1 MMAYRSSMAARRL
14 AGLIGALG
22 LAAGAAA
29 AQDKASCP
37 LSFKQ
42 QTDSIHA
49 FDPIASFLTREPR
62 CANCH
67 GGVNPFIDGTGSD
80 PEDENA
86 PTSTTAHGGGRIQRQ
101 RDRAPDGTLLIEN
114 ECLDCHNNLAPRRD
128 GSKSVWMTAP
138 GFLSFVGKDAPTL
151 CRQIKRST
159 QTAEHFLGHLE
170 DDNGGNNFGGTAF
183 NGDRGLDPEVYDT
196 PPAPPSIS
204 HAALMKLGHAWVD
217 AMGGSFQGDETCGCE
232 LTLQGEFSQD
242 GATSVTGAAYGVGMN
257 ANYRITGRLLW
268 APRQDSPHDGTFG
281 DVASTILVP
290 RDGEIAVQAVSTGRS
305 IAGSCK
311 VEGSRKFAIKDLPP
325 GALQYLTLEIA
336 ADGRY
341 RLMLGMISMYLQF
354 QATQDCSIRAAPG
367 FPMPVPGGGKQ
378 AVVVNDAGIVIGRQ
392 EGQLTDEG
400 VIGRTAAP
408 IVMGVHSFTG
418 SWDFRAAH

>member
-1 MMAYRSSMAARRL
+1 MVARWQVVLLCVTGVVTGSAVAQNKAA
-14 AGLIGALG
+14 
-22 LAAGAAA
+22 
-29 AQDKASCP
+29 CP
-37 LSFKQ
+37 LDFKQ

-49 FDPIASFLTREPR
+49 FEPIASFLTREPR

-67 GGVNPFIDGTGSD
+67 GGVNPFIDGTGPD
-80 PEDENA
+80 PEDENVPA
-86 PTSTTAHGGGRIQRQ
+86 STSAHGGGRIQRQ

-114 ECLDCHNNLAPRRD
+114 ECADCHNNLAPRRD

-151 CRQIKRST
+151 CKQIKRST
-159 QTAEHFLGHLE
+159 QTAEHFVGHLE

-183 NGDRGLDPEVYDT
+183 KGDRGLDPDVYDT
-196 PPAPPSIS
+196 APAPPSIS
-204 HAALMKLGHAWVD
+204 HAALMGLGHDWIN
-217 AMGGSFQGDETCGCE
+217 AMGGAFQGDETCGCE
-232 LTLQGEFSQD
+232 LTLEGEFAQD
-242 GATSVTGAAYGVGMN
+242 GVTAVTGAAYGVGMN
-257 ANYRITGRLLW
+257 ANYRITGRVLW
-268 APRQDSPHDGTFG
+268 APKQDSPHDGTFG
-281 DVASTILVP
+281 DMSSTILVP
-290 RDGEIAVQAVSTGRS
+290 KDGEIAVQAVSAGKS

-311 VEGSRKFAIKDLPP
+311 VEGSKTFQIKGLPP
-325 GALQYLTLEIA
+325 EALQYLTLEIA

-354 QATQDCSIRAAPG
+354 QATQNCSIHAAPG

-392 EGQLTDEG
+392 EGQITNDG
-400 VIGRTAAP
+400 VVGRTATP

-418 SWDFRAAH
+418 SWDFKAAH